1 MQTTSKNNS
10 SCVAHKCTSPSL
22 ITFELRKGTTTTM
35 HLDVSSLS
43 SDKQFSNGSKR
54 NNWSN
59 VSQYNLTGSCC
70 TLHVWMKTNTMHLNF
85 FHLNDSV
92 KISFFQFELIVVAF
106 SLDHIMSKNVEQ
118 QSYGFKQIF
127 PSIGWTLGPALEG
140 LHPHEI
146 KMTVVQFNKIW
157 FVKLQAWPLVFDLNV
172 ADTIVEKVFEKCW

>member
-1 MQTTSKNNS
+1 
-10 SCVAHKCTSPSL
+10 
-22 ITFELRKGTTTTM
+22 
-35 HLDVSSLS
+35 
-43 SDKQFSNGSKR
+43 
-54 NNWSN
+54 
-59 VSQYNLTGSCC
+59 
-70 TLHVWMKTNTMHLNF
+70 MHLNF
-85 FHLNDSV
+85 FSLKWFRQD
-92 KISFFQFELIVVAF
+92 IFFQFELIVVAF

-172 ADTIVEKVFEKCW
+172 ADTIVKKKFLRIVDKGLNKSTEQQALWKYLLTNIFHISTASVS